1 MNSAL
6 SAKSVRIVGAGLL
19 GTSIGLALTKRGVD
33 VSIESASP
41 SSQALAVDYGAG
53 RKASDLDT
61 PDLVVVCVPPDVTA
75 KIVAEKLIQ
84 FPNAVVTDV
93 ASVKSQI
100 LTQVRD
106 SDADFARYVG
116 SHPMAGR
123 EKGGAISGRAD
134 LFLGRPWVIT
144 PVQENKAESVALVH
158 QLAIDLGST
167 PIEMTA
173 AEHDKAVAMVSH
185 VPQVISSLLAARLN
199 SAEPQEVSLA
209 GQGLRDT
216 TRIAAS
222 DAGMWTQILSANHSA
237 VASILKDFAHDLE
250 KLSSALENP
259 EATGAVKVIGTA
271 IEAGNSGVAKIPG
284 KHGSK
289 AANYAQLVVMIDDRA
304 GEFARLL
311 NEIGDL
317 QVNIEDLKLEHSP
330 GAQIGLVELSVSPAV
345 YEKLAS
351 DLLSKGWRLAG

>member
-1 MNSAL
+1 MKSSPTLN
-6 SAKSVRIVGAGLL
+6 SVRIVGAGLL
-19 GTSIGLALTKRGVD
+19 GTSIGLALRERGID

-53 RKASDLDT
+53 RNAHPGDK

-75 KIVAEKLIQ
+75 KIVAAKLAE
-84 FPNAVVTDV
+84 FPGAVVTDV
-93 ASVKSQI
+93 ASVKAEIFEDLKSI
-100 LTQVRD
+100 AV
-106 SDADFARYVG
+106 DFSRYVG

-134 LFLGRPWVIT
+134 LFLGRPWIIT
-144 PVQENKAESVALVH
+144 PTEENAGSDIDLVRVLA
-158 QLAIDLGST
+158 QLLGST
-167 PIEMTA
+167 VVEMSAT
-173 AEHDKAVAMVSH
+173 EHDRAVALVSH

-199 SAEPQEVSLA
+199 LAEPEQVALA

-222 DAGMWTQILSANHSA
+222 DSKLWTQILSANHVA
-237 VASILKDFAHDLE
+237 VADVLRDFATDLQ
-250 KLSSALENP
+250 KIAAALENP
-259 EATGAVKVIGTA
+259 GAPGALKAISSA
-271 IEAGNSGVAKIPG
+271 IEAGNSGVSKIPG

-289 AANYAQLVVMIDDRA
+289 ATAYAQLVVMIDDRP

-317 QVNIEDLKLEHSP
+317 GVNIEDLKLEHSP
-330 GAQIGLVELSVSPAV
+330 GAQIGLVEISVMPEV
-345 YEKLAS
+345 FDGLVS
-351 DLLSKGWRLAG
+351 DLKNDGWRIAG